1 MDKNRS
7 GSLAYAGFAFIT
19 ALIGFN
25 WFMWGP
31 LLGSTLEPHYKVS
44 GFLLALFISSIPIM
58 LVLFSYFVGNMAD
71 RDSKKTTIISSLIL
85 LITVLVRPFT
95 LFNFYVLL
103 SDQLVFALSA
113 AFCFPSWASLTY
125 RLFDKE
131 KAASRIAGFTAALT
145 GGQILAFLI
154 TFPLVNRLGLLTVLW
169 VYGIISAIFAVFYI
183 FVIRKTEFPFTPN
196 ITERPSLIEG
206 AKIVLSEKS
215 MIPLM
220 VISFL
225 DIGVFAWLAG
235 WYPHILVQYKGIT
248 PTEAGIV
255 NSVILIGCLIGAETV
270 PNIAHHIRK
279 VKVFLLILPLICI
292 GMLSIVPVISNFW
305 LFLIDGLIL
314 GFALFPMYPLG
325 VHLPSAYSKIGIT
338 FAGVGSGI
346 MLIAGNL
353 GGFLLPE
360 LGATVSQINRAI
372 LLFGIIPML
381 LMFLS
386 ALFFKDPDTYANGK
400 SKA

>member
-1 MDKNRS
+1 MDNTRNGFSK
-7 GSLAYAGFAFIT
+7 LAYAGFAFIT

-31 LLGSTLEPHYKVS
+31 LLSSVIEPKYKVS
-44 GFLLALFISSIPIM
+44 GFLIALFISSIPIM
-58 LVLFSYFVGNMAD
+58 LVLLSYFVGSMAD
-71 RDSKKTTIISSLIL
+71 KDPKKTTIITSIIL
-85 LITVLVRPFT
+85 LLTVLARPFT

-103 SDQLVFALSA
+103 TDQIIFAVSA

-125 RLFDKE
+125 RLFEKE
-131 KAASRIAGFTAALT
+131 KAASLIAGFTAALT
-145 GGQILAFLI
+145 AGQILAFLI
-154 TFPLVNRLGLLTVLW
+154 TYPLVRSMGLYKVMW
-169 VYGIISAIFAVFYI
+169 IYGIITSLAALFYI
-183 FVIRKTEFPFTPN
+183 FVIKSGEFPYKLKTVK
-196 ITERPSLIEG
+196 RPSLIEG

-220 VISFL
+220 VISIL

-235 WYPHILVQYKGIT
+235 WFPNILVKYKGIT
-248 PTEAGIV
+248 PTQAGVV
-255 NSVILIGCLIGAETV
+255 NSFILIGCLIGAETV
-270 PNIAHHIRK
+270 PNIAHHIKK
-279 VKVFLLILPLICI
+279 VKIFLMILPVICI
-292 GMLSIVPVISNFW
+292 AMLAVIPVISGFW

-325 VHLPSAYSKIGIT
+325 VHLPSVYSKIGVA

-360 LGATVSQINRAI
+360 LGAAVLQINRAI
-372 LLFGIIPML
+372 LIFGVLPMV
-381 LMFLS
+381 LMFFAS
-386 ALFFKDPDTYANGK
+386 LFFKDPDTYVVK
-400 SKA
+400 K